1 MKKINYFLLTKS
13 IGFYINVLSFISPK
27 KATQKA
33 YDLFSIPR
41 KGKITLNAIPE
52 ILQNAEALTLDFDGN
67 AIQTYIWKGDKT
79 VIFLIHGWES
89 NSARWKKALPFLL
102 ETGNT
107 IVAIDAPAHGLSS
120 GKDFNVPKYAEFI
133 KYAAQKFK
141 PQILI
146 GHSIGGKAC
155 LYYQSLYQNPSIQK
169 MVILGAPSDFK
180 VILKNYIRLL
190 SLNTI
195 IYKGLENYYLEN
207 YNLNIAEFSGKF
219 FSSNIRIKGL
229 IAHDVDDAVVA
240 YSEGKKNATA
250 WNDALFITTKGI
262 GHSMNDSD
270 LYQKISAFLA
280 ED

>member
-41 KGKITLNAIPE
+41 KGKITLNSIPE
-52 ILQNAEALTLDFDGN
+52 ILQNAEALTLDFKGN

-107 IVAIDAPAHGLSS
+107 IVAIDAPAHGLS
-120 GKDFNVPKYAEFI
+120 GGIDFNVPKYAEFI
-133 KYAAQKFK
+133 NHVAQKFE

-155 LYYQSLYQNPSIQK
+155 LYYQSLYENPSIKK

-180 VILKNYIRLL
+180 VILKNYIALL
-190 SLNTI
+190 SLNSI

-207 YNLNIAEFSGKF
+207 YNLNITEIQGRI
-219 FSSNIRIKGL
+219 FSSNIATKGF
-229 IAHDVDDAVVA
+229 IAHDIEDKIVA
-240 YSEGKKNATA
+240 FSEGEKNAIA
-250 WNDALFITTKGI
+250 WKEALFVPTKGI
-262 GHSMNDSD
+262 GHSMNDTD
-270 LYQKISAFLA
+270 LYQKVIAFLA
-280 ED
+280 QA

>member
-1 MKKINYFLLTKS
+1 MKKINYLLLTKS

-41 KGKITLNAIPE
+41 KGKIILNSIPE
-52 ILQNAEALTLDFDGN
+52 ILQDAEAVTLDFEGN
-67 AIQTYIWKGDKT
+67 AIQTYIWKGDET

-102 ETGNT
+102 ESGNT
-107 IVAIDAPAHGLSS
+107 IVAIDAPAHGLSG

-133 KYAAQKFK
+133 NHVAKIYN

-155 LYYQSLYQNPSIQK
+155 LYYQSLYQNASIQK

-180 VILKNYIRLL
+180 VILKNYIALL
-190 SLNTI
+190 SLNSI

-207 YNLNIAEFSGKF
+207 YNLNITEFSGQI
-219 FSSNIRIKGL
+219 FSSNITTKGF
-229 IAHDVDDAVVA
+229 IAHDIDDKIVA
-240 YSEGKKNATA
+240 FSEGEKNAIA
-250 WNDALFITTKGI
+250 WKDSIFVPTKGI
-262 GHSMNDSD
+262 GHSMNDID
-270 LYQKISAFLA
+270 LYQKIVTFLVEA
-280 ED
+280 